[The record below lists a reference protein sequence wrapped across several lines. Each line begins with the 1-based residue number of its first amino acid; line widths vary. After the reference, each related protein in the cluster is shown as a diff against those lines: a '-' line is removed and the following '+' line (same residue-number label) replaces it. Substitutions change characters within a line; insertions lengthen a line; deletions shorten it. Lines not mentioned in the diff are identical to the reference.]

1 MELYN
6 EEVSDLLDI
15 SKKNLTLRDTKE
27 GGFAVNDLT
36 EKIVTSIED
45 VMKLIELGSHNR
57 TVGVSNL
64 NQHSSRSHTIFRL
77 QLQSGARS
85 QYQQHGA
92 GHDEVEGKVKVS
104 ELNRSEE
111 RFSRNAETDLVCRLL
126 LEKKNK

>member
-85 QYQQHGA
+85 QYQ
-92 GHDEVEGKVKVS
+92 
-104 ELNRSEE
+104 RSEE